1 MDTPGTNVILE
12 RQQRLTEEFVP
23 RADLVLFVLSAD
35 RPMTESEVK
44 FLSYIRKWG
53 KKVAFVVNK
62 CDRLENQGEVD
73 EVSGFVADNAERLLG
88 VTDPAVLPVS
98 AKAAL
103 AAKERGGSELD
114 FARLEDYILSFL
126 GAGDKKG
133 KNSGEGLRLKLGTP
147 LQVGTMLF
155 GAAEEILAQERA
167 EAVEELQQAEG
178 VDAAMDKYRAAME
191 ADFGAQVQAVRT
203 AVNGAVGRCDDLLD
217 ATLRLTNG
225 ADLFTTYVLGNGA
238 NGAIRERYKKE
249 VLGDSEAK
257 LRAAI
262 KEHTGWL
269 ARNNDNQLRAYA
281 DAVRARGFDP
291 SATDLNLFERE
302 ERIAA
307 EEDAAIAAVR
317 AEVEAKQT
325 AAAEAEARAAE
336 AKAAEAKARA
346 AAGDGADDSNDENS
360 SKENSSSLA
369 DSLAGPAP
377 AQTSAS
383 SLITRASS
391 DLTSP
396 ATVAAGFD
404 QAGAARLLEEEV
416 KDAVYSTVGAAG
428 ASFFFAVFLSGFLD
442 NFAEDVLAFS
452 LTAAVGYV
460 SVLSLPLK
468 RAETKAKAR
477 AVAESFLDEV
487 EGAMRAEFERKVG
500 ATTAQVRA
508 TTAPWVASAKEAE
521 AAVAASQSRRD
532 RISEDMD
539 QLQRDVQSI

>member
-1 MDTPGTNVILE
+1 MMIPSLAPLPPRGVSSTAPTPAVGTTTMAGKIIDPTTQALLERERVLLDDAVAFLTESTPSLEEIGLLVEARKGLEELFLLVIVGEFNAGKSSVINAMLGQKALKEGILPTTNEITVLKFGEKPRTEQSKDGFYTQLIPADLLREVNIVDTPGTNVILE

-53 KKVAFVVNK
+53 KKVAFVINK

-225 ADLFTTYVLGNGA
+225 ADLFATYVLGNGA
-238 NGAIRERYKKE
+238 NGAIPRGTKKRSSGTPR
-249 VLGDSEAK
+249 LSSAP
-257 LRAAI
+257 
-262 KEHTGWL
+262 
-269 ARNNDNQLRAYA
+269 
-281 DAVRARGFDP
+281 P
-291 SATDLNLFERE
+291 SR
-302 ERIAA
+302 
-307 EEDAAIAAVR
+307 
-317 AEVEAKQT
+317 
-325 AAAEAEARAAE
+325 
-336 AKAAEAKARA
+336 
-346 AAGDGADDSNDENS
+346 
-360 SKENSSSLA
+360 
-369 DSLAGPAP
+369 
-377 AQTSAS
+377 
-383 SLITRASS
+383 
-391 DLTSP
+391 
-396 ATVAAGFD
+396 
-404 QAGAARLLEEEV
+404 
-416 KDAVYSTVGAAG
+416 STPGG
-428 ASFFFAVFLSGFLD
+428 S
-442 NFAEDVLAFS
+442 
-452 LTAAVGYV
+452 
-460 SVLSLPLK
+460 
-468 RAETKAKAR
+468 
-477 AVAESFLDEV
+477 
-487 EGAMRAEFERKVG
+487 
-500 ATTAQVRA
+500 RA
-508 TTAPWVASAKEAE
+508 TTITSSARTPTPCARGG
-521 AAVAASQSRRD
+521 SIRRR
-532 RISEDMD
+532 RI
-539 QLQRDVQSI
+539 